1 MAKFA
6 FLKFLLLNFIEK
18 KGEIT
23 GYDFLKYC
31 KEEGIPAS
39 AGTVYPQLGDLT
51 KNGILNQRNEGRRK
65 FYYLT
70 KEGKKFLNDIQSSK
84 EVFKN
89 LMNRVGIAMDNP
101 YTSMPKEIQAVFKGL
116 FYRMHAVNWEKKK
129 DVERLVKDLEETEKY
144 VRRWLDEKQSHS
156 C

>member
-6 FLKFLLLNFIEK
+6 FLKFLLLNFIER
-18 KGEIT
+18 KGKVT

-31 KEEGIPAS
+31 KQEGIPAS

-51 KNGILNQRNEGRRK
+51 KDGILNQRSEGRKK

-70 KEGKKFLNDIQSSK
+70 EEGEKFLDDIQSNK

-89 LMNRVGIAMDNP
+89 LMSKVGIAMDNP
-101 YTSMPKEIQAVFKGL
+101 YTSMPKEIQTVFKSL
-116 FYRMHAVNWEKKK
+116 FYHMHAVNWKKKK
-129 DVERLVKDLEETEKY
+129 DVEALIENLKEVEKY
-144 VRRWLDEKQSHS
+144 IKEWLDEW
-156 C
+156 

>member
-31 KEEGIPAS
+31 KEKGIPAS

-51 KNGILNQRNEGRRK
+51 KNGILNQRNEGRKK

-70 KEGKKFLNDIQSSK
+70 EEGKEFLKDIHSNK
-84 EVFKN
+84 EIFKN
-89 LMNRVGIAMDNP
+89 LMRKVGIAMDKP
-101 YTSMPKEIQAVFKGL
+101 YTSMPKEIQDVLKRL
-116 FYRMHAVNWEKKK
+116 FYRIHAVNWKKRK
-129 DVERLVKDLEETEKY
+129 DVEGLIRDLEDVEGQIKE
-144 VRRWLDEKQSHS
+144 WLDER
-156 C
+156 

>member
-1 MAKFA
+1 MGKFA

-31 KEEGIPAS
+31 KDEGIPAS
-39 AGTVYPQLGDLT
+39 AGTVYPQLGDLM
-51 KNGILNQRNEGRRK
+51 KSGILNRRSEGRKK

-70 KEGKKFLNDIQSSK
+70 EEGKKFLKDIQSNK

-89 LMNRVGIAMDNP
+89 LANRVGVAMDNP
-101 YTSMPKEIQAVFKGL
+101 YMSMPKEMQAVFKGL
-116 FYRMHAVNWEKKK
+116 FYRIHAVDWKKKK
-129 DVERLVKDLEETEKY
+129 DVEALIEDLKKVEKHIKE
-144 VRRWLDEKQSHS
+144 WLDRMQQK
-156 C
+156 